1 MVLPAGV
8 RTAGVETAA
17 DLLARAGAHT
27 ALPVPAPL
35 APVLPMRGL
44 ERGRVH
50 GVTGDAAA
58 SLVYAL
64 VAAASAEGAWCA
76 FVDMPH
82 AGLRAAHEH
91 GVALERVVCIDT
103 DRSLSWGRVVGAL
116 TDGIDIIVARDPVC
130 TAAEARKVAS
140 RVKAQGAVLII
151 QGAVQSARGAVQDAK
166 GAVQSAQSFP
176 LDVLLTA
183 RTQSWSFGACALE
196 RTVRVT
202 AEGRRI
208 PAARGVTVLLPSA
221 SGAVAGA

>member
-35 APVLPMRGL
+35 APVLPLRGL

-140 RVKAQGAVLII
+140 RVKAQGVVLI
-151 QGAVQSARGAVQDAK
+151 VQ

-176 LDVLLTA
+176 LDVLFTA

>member
-140 RVKAQGAVLII
+140 RVKAQGAVLI
-151 QGAVQSARGAVQDAK
+151 VQ

-208 PAARGVTVLLPSA
+208 TVARGVTVLLPSA

>member
-140 RVKAQGAVLII
+140 RVKAQGAVLI
-151 QGAVQSARGAVQDAK
+151 VQ

-176 LDVLLTA
+176 LDVLFTA
-183 RTQSWSFGACALE
+183 RTQSWSFGSCALE

>member
-17 DLLARAGAHT
+17 DLLERAGAHT

-140 RVKAQGAVLII
+140 RVKAQGAVLI
-151 QGAVQSARGAVQDAK
+151 VQ

-176 LDVLLTA
+176 LDVLFTA

-208 PAARGVTVLLPSA
+208 TVARGVTVLLPSA

>member
-50 GVTGDAAA
+50 GVAGDAAA

-140 RVKAQGAVLII
+140 RVKAQGAVLIV
-151 QGAVQSARGAVQDAK
+151 QGAVQDSK

>member
-1 MVLPAGV
+1 
-8 RTAGVETAA
+8 
-17 DLLARAGAHT
+17 
-27 ALPVPAPL
+27 
-35 APVLPMRGL
+35 MRGL

-151 QGAVQSARGAVQDAK
+151 QGAVQSARGAVQ
-166 GAVQSAQSFP
+166 SAQSFP
-176 LDVLLTA
+176 LDVLFTA

>member
-140 RVKAQGAVLII
+140 RVKAQGAVLIV
-151 QGAVQSARGAVQDAK
+151 QGAVQSAR

-176 LDVLLTA
+176 LDVLFTA

-202 AEGRRI
+202 AEGRKI